1 MTKKKDHIC
10 PVTNALTI
18 LGGKWKINIIYQLSQ
33 KTIRFGELRRS
44 LGSVTQQMLSK
55 QLKEMEKD
63 KLINKLENLGVETR
77 PIISGNFLKQP
88 SIKKYKIK
96 SKVNVK
102 NSNMINKFGLFIGL
116 PINKIT
122 SAILCNPRS
131 STL

>member
-1 MTKKKDHIC
+1 MTKKKDNIC

-63 KLINKLENLGVETR
+63 KLINRKVHDVIPPKVEYSLTDLGR
-77 PIISGNFLKQP
+77 SSIPILNSLHHWGNT
-88 SIKKYKIK
+88 KKKT
-96 SKVNVK
+96 
-102 NSNMINKFGLFIGL
+102 INKVIEENYSNVVSL
-116 PINKIT
+116 
-122 SAILCNPRS
+122 
-131 STL
+131 